1 MNWLENLKLK
11 VKNNSATIGVIGL
24 GYVGLPLAVA
34 ISKKFNV
41 IGCNKSREKT
51 ELLKNRKS
59 YIEDVKDSEINLE
72 KLNPTNNYQDL
83 KKCDFIIITVPTPL
97 KEDKSPDL
105 SYIKQAGEE
114 LGSILKKGQFVILKS
129 TTYHGTTE
137 EFLCPILEEK
147 SNLNVI
153 SDFGIA
159 YSPERVDPGNK
170 EYKIENTPNVV
181 GGLTPEFTEICAML
195 FENVAGDV
203 VKVENCKTAEAV
215 KMIENIYRNVNIALA
230 NELALIF
237 EEMDIDI
244 WESIEAAKT
253 KPYGFTPFYP
263 GPGVGGH
270 CIPLDPYYLS
280 YRAKQ
285 FGIIPRFIETAGE
298 INDFMPIH
306 TLNLAKKALQ
316 KSGKTIRYSKILILG
331 LAYKANI
338 SDTRESPSIRIIEE
352 LVENGIKFKVYDP
365 HSDLIKTRFGKYYSE
380 DNLEECLKWAD
391 CIIIV
396 TDHDEF
402 KQNKSILD
410 IASRNQSVIVD
421 TRNLLNSIKHQH
433 AFFSNTPNMI
443 NADIKNIPPENPYYV
458 KL

>member
-1 MNWLENLKLK
+1 MEWTESLTSKINDK
-11 VKNNSATIGVIGL
+11 SAIVGIVGM

-34 ISKKFNV
+34 FSKKFKV
-41 IGCNKSREKT
+41 IGYNKSKDKT
-51 ELLKNRKS
+51 ELLKKGKS
-59 YIEDVKDSEINLE
+59 YIEDVKDTEIDLK
-72 KLNPTNNYQDL
+72 KLYPTNNYKDL
-83 KKCDFIIITVPTPL
+83 KDCDFIIIAVPTPL
-97 KEDKSPDL
+97 REDKSPDL
-105 SYIKQAGEE
+105 SYIKKAGEE
-114 LGSILKKGQFVILKS
+114 IGEILKKGQFVILKS
-129 TTYHGTTE
+129 TTYPGTTE
-137 EFLCPILEEK
+137 DFLCPILEDK
-147 SNLNVI
+147 SNLKAI
-153 SDFGIA
+153 RDFGIG

-195 FENVAGDV
+195 FEGVTGDI
-203 VKVENCKTAEAV
+203 VKVRDCKTAEAV
-215 KMIENIYRNVNIALA
+215 KMIENIFRNVNIALV

-237 EEMDIDI
+237 EKMNIDI

-280 YRAKQ
+280 YRAKH
-285 FGIIPRFIETAGE
+285 FGIMPRFIETAGE

-316 KSGKTIRYSKILILG
+316 KSGRKIRDSKILVLG

-338 SDTRESPSIRIIEE
+338 SDTRESPAIHIIEE
-352 LVENGIKFKVYDP
+352 LAENGAKFKVYDP
-365 HSDLIKTRFGKYYSE
+365 HSNSIKTRFGKFYSE
-380 DNLEECLKWAD
+380 DTLEDSLKWAD
-391 CIIIV
+391 CAILV

-402 KQNKSILD
+402 KQNTEILNSIK
-410 IASRNQSVIVD
+410 NQETVIVD
-421 TRNLLNSIKHQH
+421 TRNIID
-433 AFFSNTPNMI
+433 I
-443 NADIKNIPPENPYYV
+443 NKENIPLENSYYI